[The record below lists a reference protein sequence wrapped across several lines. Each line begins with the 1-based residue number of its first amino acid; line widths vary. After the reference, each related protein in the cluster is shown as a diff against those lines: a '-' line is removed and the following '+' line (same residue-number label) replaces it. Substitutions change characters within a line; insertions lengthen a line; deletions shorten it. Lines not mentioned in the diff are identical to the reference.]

1 MSELRY
7 QCIEAKSGDFAAEA
21 ARTIATGL
29 MDAIKERGEC
39 ILGLSGGSTPG
50 PAYTLLGKD
59 TSVDWDS
66 VRLFLVDERFV
77 PPDHEESNTKLLR
90 GTLLNHAPIPAKHI
104 TFPDTSL
111 PHDACVA
118 AYSESLVHLFSR
130 HAPDV
135 MVLGL
140 GNDGH
145 IASLF
150 PPVPEEAFEEILA
163 LHTRTDQSA
172 VHDRITVSPLVIMA
186 SKHCIL
192 LLKGKEKR
200 GVFEQCVQA
209 DLNPV
214 RWPLHVPL
222 STGGLMV
229 VMGD

>member
-7 QCIEAKSGDFAAEA
+7 QCIEAKNGDFAAES
-21 ARTIATGL
+21 ARTIAAGL
-29 MDAIKERGEC
+29 TEAIRERGEC

-50 PAYTLLGKD
+50 PSYTLLGKD
-59 TSVDWDS
+59 MDIPWDS
-66 VRLFLVDERFV
+66 VRLFLVDERLV
-77 PPDHEESNTKLLR
+77 PPGHEESNARLVR
-90 GTLLNHAPIPAKHI
+90 ETLLKHAQIPAKHI
-104 TFPDTSL
+104 TFPNTTL
-111 PHDACVA
+111 PPDACA
-118 AYSESLVHLFSR
+118 ASYAESLVRIFSR

-163 LHTRTDQSA
+163 LHTHTDQFE
-172 VHDRITVSPLVIMA
+172 VRDRVTVSPLVIMA
-186 SKHCIL
+186 CKRCIL

-200 GVFEQCVQA
+200 DVFERCVQA
-209 DLNPV
+209 DLDPV

-222 STGGLMV
+222 SAGGLIV